1 MSSSSNSNKSST
13 SSDKDERL
21 VLVSFR
27 IPKQMLD
34 ELDELVR
41 EGVFS
46 SRSEAIRT
54 AIRDLIIRERG
65 EQRRAG
71 VLAGQRG

>member
-1 MSSSSNSNKSST
+1 MSSSSNKSST

-46 SRSEAIRT
+46 SRSEAIRA

>member
-1 MSSSSNSNKSST
+1 M
-13 SSDKDERL
+13 
-21 VLVSFR
+21 SFR

-46 SRSEAIRT
+46 SRSEAIRA

-65 EQRRAG
+65 EQHRAG

>member
-1 MSSSSNSNKSST
+1 MSSSSNKSST

-46 SRSEAIRT
+46 SRSEAIRA

-65 EQRRAG
+65 EQHRAG